1 MKKKNGFTLIELL
14 AVVVIL
20 AVIALIATPL
30 ILGIIN
36 DARKGA
42 FKNTAYG
49 ILEAGKFTYT
59 SAIVKT
65 GEIDSTAF
73 TYVDGVETSNPSG
86 RKLEYKGEK
95 PQSGTVV
102 LNSEG
107 KMAIAI
113 YNGSYC
119 AEKDYDDVEV
129 TISQKTE
136 AECQVIFNADLSG
149 ASVPVLSTNMI
160 PIKWDGAKWIKAD
173 VNNVLGTKQWYDYNA
188 YQWANVALVSE
199 ASRAGYVSAAAGVEV
214 NEANVMA
221 YLVWVPRYKYK
232 LFNVAA
238 TVMAAQKIDVV
249 FENKTRTK
257 SNGSANGEYLTHPAF
272 TFGTTEL
279 DGIWV
284 GKFET
289 TGDATTPTIKPNVA
303 SLTNQTIKIQFDTA
317 QKFNIA
323 STYGLS
329 TSNDAHIMKNME
341 WGAVAY
347 LYQSDYGKYTN
358 PTYTGAV
365 GLEKEIYINN
375 VTTAAVGGEGPS
387 ITGCAGATVS
397 AAEVSGTSC
406 TSSSYQ
412 TTQGVK
418 ASTTGN
424 IYGIYDLSGGS
435 WEHIMGAMYNSNNT
449 TLALSSS
456 GFSSA
461 TIDSANF
468 AKYIDKYTYGTA
480 PTDYNR
486 GKLGDATGEVRDWNG
501 DDDNFIYSS
510 YSWFYRGGRYALG
523 ARDGAFNYSYNNGS
537 ASLRDSFRVT
547 LIG

>member
-129 TISQKTE
+129 TISQKTA
-136 AECQVIFNADLSG
+136 AECQVVFNADLSG
-149 ASVPVLSTNMI
+149 ASVPELSTNMI
-160 PIKWDGAKWIKAD
+160 PIKWDGGKWIKAD

-188 YQWANVALVSE
+188 RQWANVALVSQ
-199 ASRAGYVSAAAGVEV
+199 ASRAGYVSAAAGTEV
-214 NEANVMA
+214 NEADVMA

-238 TVMAAQKIDVV
+238 ISVAVQKIDVV
-249 FENKTRTK
+249 FEDKTKTK
-257 SNGSANGEYLTHPAF
+257 SNGSTDGTYLTHPAF

-279 DGIWV
+279 NGIWV
-284 GKFET
+284 GKFEV
-289 TGDATTPTIKPNVA
+289 TGNATTPTIKPSVVA
-303 SLTNQTIKIQFDTA
+303 LTSQVVSVQFATS
-317 QKFNIA
+317 QLFNTTT
-323 STYGLS
+323 TYGL
-329 TSNDAHIMKNME
+329 TAANDAHTIKNTE

-347 LYQSDYGKYTN
+347 LSQSDYGKYTN

-375 VTTAAVGGEGPS
+375 NSVASAGAA
-387 ITGCAGATVS
+387 ITGCAGNSVS
-397 AAEVSGTSC
+397 AANVISTTC
-406 TSSSYQ
+406 ANLYY

-424 IYGIYDLSGGS
+424 IYGVYDMVGGS
-435 WEHIMGAMYNSNNT
+435 GERSMGMMYSPGNT
-449 TLALSSS
+449 SILLQNS
-456 GFSSA
+456 GFVQA
-461 TIDSANF
+461 TIDSATM
-468 AKYIDKYTYGTA
+468 AKYVDKYNNGTA
-480 PTDYNR
+480 LDDQAAYNR
-486 GKLGDATGEVRDWNG
+486 RILGDASGEVRAWNG
-501 DDDNFIYSS
+501 DNAQMTGD
-510 YSWFYRGGRYALG
+510 SWPCIRRGFRNTDLATTGIFAFGRS
-523 ARDGAFNYSYNNGS
+523 DCS
-537 ASLRDSFRVT
+537 ASAFYGFHIT
-547 LIG
+547 LISG